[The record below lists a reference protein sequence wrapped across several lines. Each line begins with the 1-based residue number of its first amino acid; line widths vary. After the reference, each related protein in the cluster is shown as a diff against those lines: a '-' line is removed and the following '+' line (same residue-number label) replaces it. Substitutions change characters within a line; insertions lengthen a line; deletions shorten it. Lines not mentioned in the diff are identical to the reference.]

1 MTAGSLATDP
11 PSLARSSTPTWYLPL
26 VVWRV
31 LVAAGL
37 AFILTTQRGIA
48 IEGTNRVILLV
59 GIALGVGAAS
69 AAAWYTVKR
78 RHLGRLLGFS
88 TDLLTATIV
97 GFIAL
102 NRMGFFTGL
111 DSVGAR
117 FNRNIAWLG
126 VIVVGW
132 LISGWSERGNQSR
145 PALQKVGRYVMAGGA
160 AAMVLAMGLIGA
172 LPAVASKLIDPAIAP
187 VVLVAVAAA
196 VFARFQ
202 FTDRAAE
209 LFGTNHSQAES
220 LDGLVFIAPN
230 ALGFLAFFAGPLIFS
245 LFISFTEWSGLQPAE
260 FVGLQNYRE
269 LLGDSLFLKSLRNIV
284 VFGLAAVPLTVLP
297 ALFLAALLNSKLPGI
312 RVFRAIYFLPSIAG
326 VVGVTLIWKQLFNAT
341 VGYLNYAIA
350 EVTAFF
356 NGVFG
361 TGFEAAQPLWIS
373 SPNVALISVIIL
385 FVWQRIGFDTVLFLA
400 GMQGIDRS
408 LYEAADIDGANAWTR
423 FRHITV
429 PLLKPTTFFVVATD
443 IILALQM
450 FNEPFILQSPSSPA
464 GPGNSTLTPVIYLY
478 QQAFQQFQIGYGSA
492 VAWALFILIF
502 GITII
507 YFRRQG
513 EDGFLKA

>member
-1 MTAGSLATDP
+1 MTAGSLTTEPPGLSTATKP
-11 PSLARSSTPTWYLPL
+11 GWYLPL
-26 VVWRV
+26 MAWRA
-31 LVAAGL
+31 LVAVGL
-37 AFILTTQRGIA
+37 AYLLITRQGIS
-48 IEGTNRVILLV
+48 IEGANRVILLA
-59 GIALGVGAAS
+59 GLALGLGAGT
-69 AAAWYTVKR
+69 AAAWYSFRR
-78 RHLGRLLGFS
+78 RHLGRLLGFT
-88 TDLLTATIV
+88 TDLLITTVV
-97 GFIAL
+97 GFLAL
-102 NRMGFFTGL
+102 NGLNFFAGL
-111 DSVGAR
+111 DAVGAR
-117 FNRNIAWLG
+117 FNQSIWWTLP
-126 VIVVGW
+126 IVVGW
-132 LISGWSERGNQSR
+132 LISGWSERGGQSR
-145 PALQKVGRYVMAGGA
+145 PQVQRAGRTVMAAGA
-160 AAMVLAMGLIGA
+160 AWLVVDMGFLGAVPGVLADMA
-172 LPAVASKLIDPAIAP
+172 DPDVAP
-187 VVLVAVAAA
+187 LVAVTVLAL
-196 VFARFQ
+196 VFARIQ
-202 FTDRAAE
+202 WTDSAARF
-209 LFGTNHSQAES
+209 FGTDQRQAES
-220 LDGLVFIAPN
+220 LDGLLFIAPN

-260 FVGLQNYRE
+260 FVGLDNYAQ
-269 LLGDSLFLKSLRNIV
+269 LIGDDLFLKSLRNIV
-284 VFGLAAVPLTVLP
+284 VFGIVAVPLTVAP

-350 EVTAFF
+350 QTTEFV
-356 NGVFG
+356 NGLLG
-361 TGFEAAQPLWIS
+361 TSFEAAQPLWIS

-400 GMQGIDRS
+400 GMQGIDRT

-429 PLLKPTTFFVVATD
+429 PLLRPTTFFVVATD
-443 IILALQM
+443 IILALQT
-450 FNEPFILQSPSSPA
+450 FNEPFILQAPSSPA

-478 QQAFQQFQIGYGSA
+478 QQAFQQFEIGYGSA

>member
-1 MTAGSLATDP
+1 MD
-11 PSLARSSTPTWYLPL
+11 
-26 VVWRV
+26 
-31 LVAAGL
+31 
-37 AFILTTQRGIA
+37 
-48 IEGTNRVILLV
+48 
-59 GIALGVGAAS
+59 
-69 AAAWYTVKR
+69 
-78 RHLGRLLGFS
+78 
-88 TDLLTATIV
+88 
-97 GFIAL
+97 
-102 NRMGFFTGL
+102 FFVGL

-117 FNRNIAWLG
+117 FNQSIWWIL
-126 VIVVGW
+126 VIVAGW
-132 LISGWSERGNQSR
+132 LLSGWSERGGMTR
-145 PALQKVGRYVMAGGA
+145 PKVQRAGRSIMIGGA
-160 AAMVLAMGLIGA
+160 VIMAIAMGLLGA
-172 LPAVASKLIDPAIAP
+172 IPGVLTRMIEPAVAP
-187 VVLVAVAAA
+187 VLLVAVAAA
-196 VFARFQ
+196 AFARIQ
-202 FTDRAAE
+202 WTEDAAR
-209 LFGTNHSQAES
+209 FFRTSHSQAES
-220 LDGLVFIAPN
+220 LDGLLFIAPN

-260 FVGLQNYRE
+260 FVGLANYAQ
-269 LLGDSLFLKSLRNIV
+269 LLDDDLFLRSLRNIV
-284 VFGLAAVPLTVLP
+284 IFGVVAVPLTVAP

-350 EVTAFF
+350 QVTAVF
-356 NGVFG
+356 NGILG
-361 TGFEAAQPLWIS
+361 TDVEAAQPLWIS

-400 GMQGIDRS
+400 GMQGIDRT

-429 PLLKPTTFFVVATD
+429 PMLKPTMFFVVATD
-443 IILALQM
+443 IILALQT

-478 QQAFQQFQIGYGSA
+478 QQAFQQFEIGYGSA
-492 VAWALFILIF
+492 VAWALFVLIF